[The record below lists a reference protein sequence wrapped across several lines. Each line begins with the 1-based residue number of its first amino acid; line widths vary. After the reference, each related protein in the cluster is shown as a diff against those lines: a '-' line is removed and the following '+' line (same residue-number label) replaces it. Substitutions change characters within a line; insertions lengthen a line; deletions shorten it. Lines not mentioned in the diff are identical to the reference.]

1 MELRS
6 PTGARPEPQRIG
18 PSMSFR
24 ARLTLGLVIGSL
36 LPLTVF
42 GVVLLAT
49 EVFRTGALDATLVQV
64 VLFVL
69 AAAII
74 VAVSFAYVLANNL
87 TAPLKAVSRAVE
99 RASAGDLSVRV
110 EVAGED
116 ELARLVESHNRLAAA
131 LEQRNAELRRILMA
145 IGETSPRDGL
155 QRLVESHNRLAGALE
170 QRNAELRRILMAIGE
185 TSPRDGLDR
194 LVAHATRSA
203 SAAFGMIDARI
214 ELGDPSVV
222 PVEEDIPG
230 EARPVRAVLALPD
243 ERVGVLIGHLAA
255 TRGWDAA
262 DQDLLELYASEV
274 AVAIRNLELFD
285 QVERQRQQLVE
296 LDQAKDEFLRG
307 ISHNLQTPLT
317 SIRAY
322 AEQMGSEQPDQRL
335 AIIVEQSDR
344 LYRIVRQLVATSRLE
359 SGTLRPSKEVLA
371 IAPRVR
377 RAWDA
382 LGANGVAFELQDDA
396 AGWLAIAD
404 PDQLDQVLWA
414 LLDNAARYGGGSP
427 IHARVAPRPDAERLA
442 ITISDDGP
450 GVRPEDRDRIFSR
463 YERGAA
469 GASAEGTGLGLYV
482 SRSLCQAMGG
492 DLLLES
498 TGADRGAAFTVL
510 LPAESPAT
518 ES

>member
-1 MELRS
+1 MSDAGRRPIDLS
-6 PTGARPEPQRIG
+6 ASTGGRPEPQRIG

-24 ARLTLGLVIGSL
+24 ARLTLGLVLGAVV
-36 LPLTVF
+36 PLTGF
-42 GVVLLAT
+42 GLVLVGT
-49 EVFRTGALDATLVQV
+49 EVARTGELDSTLVRI

-74 VAVSFAYVLANNL
+74 VAVLFAYALANNL
-87 TAPLKAVSRAVE
+87 TAPLRAVSKAVD
-99 RASAGDLSVRV
+99 RASRGDLSVRV

-116 ELARLVESHNRLAAA
+116 ELARLVESHNRLAAD

-155 QRLVESHNRLAGALE
+155 ERLVE
-170 QRNAELRRILMAIGE
+170 
-185 TSPRDGLDR
+185 
-194 LVAHATRSA
+194 HATRSA
-203 SAAFGMIDARI
+203 RSAFGMIDARI
-214 ELGDPSVV
+214 ELADPTVI

-243 ERVGVLIGHLAA
+243 ERVGVLLGHLPA

-285 QVERQRQQLVE
+285 QVERQRQRLVE

-335 AIIVEQSDR
+335 AIIVEQTDR

-359 SGTLRPSKEVLA
+359 SSTLRPAKEVLA
-371 IAPRVR
+371 VAPRVR

-382 LGANGVAFELQDDA
+382 LGASSVAFELEDDA

-404 PDQLDQVLWA
+404 ADQLDQVLWA
-414 LLDNAARYGGGSP
+414 LLDNSVRYGGGTP
-427 IHARVAPRPDAERLA
+427 IRARVAPRPNDEQMAV
-442 ITISDDGP
+442 TISDQGP
-450 GVRPEDRDRIFSR
+450 GVRPEDRDRIFER

-492 DLLLES
+492 DLVLEPR
-498 TGADRGAAFTVL
+498 TQAGGAAFTVL
-510 LPAESPAT
+510 LPAEHPAT
-518 ES
+518 DS

>member
-1 MELRS
+1 MSDAGRRPIDLPATS
-6 PTGARPEPQRIG
+6 ASRPEPQRIG

-24 ARLTLGLVIGSL
+24 ARLTIGFVLSAL

-42 GVVLLAT
+42 GVVLLFI
-49 EVFRTGALDATLVQV
+49 EVVRTGDLDANLVRV
-64 VLFVL
+64 ALFVF

-74 VAVSFAYVLANNL
+74 VAVLIAYVLTTNL

-155 QRLVESHNRLAGALE
+155 
-170 QRNAELRRILMAIGE
+170 
-185 TSPRDGLDR
+185 DR
-194 LVAHATRSA
+194 LIAHATLNA
-203 SAAFGMIDARI
+203 KAAFGMIDARI
-214 ELGDPSVV
+214 ELGDPALT

-243 ERVGVLIGHLAA
+243 ERVGVLVGHLPA
-255 TRGWDAA
+255 TRAWDAA
-262 DQDLLELYASEV
+262 DQDLLELFASEV

-285 QVERQRQQLVE
+285 QVERQRLQLVE
-296 LDQAKDEFLRG
+296 LDRAKDEFLRG

-359 SGTLRPSKEVLA
+359 SGTLRPAGEVLA
-371 IAPRVR
+371 VPPRVR

-382 LGANGVAFELQDDA
+382 LGASGVAFELEDDA

-414 LLDNAARYGGGSP
+414 LLDNAVRYGGGTP
-427 IHARVAPRPDAERLA
+427 IRARVAPRPADARLA
-442 ITISDDGP
+442 ITIADQGA
-450 GVRPEDRDRIFSR
+450 GVRPEDRERIFER

-469 GASAEGTGLGLYV
+469 GLRAEGTGLGLYV
-482 SRSLCQAMGG
+482 SRSLCRAMGG
-492 DLLLES
+492 ELVLEPPEA
-498 TGADRGAAFTVL
+498 GQGAAFTIL
-510 LPAESPAT
+510 LPAEPPAT
-518 ES
+518 DS

>member
-1 MELRS
+1 MNDAGRRPIDLPAQNGS
-6 PTGARPEPQRIG
+6 RPEPERIG

-24 ARLTLGLVIGSL
+24 ARLTLGLV
-36 LPLTVF
+36 F
-42 GVVLLAT
+42 GAVVPVTGFGLVLVGT
-49 EVFRTGALDATLVQV
+49 EVARTGELDSTLVRV
-64 VLFVL
+64 LLFVL
-69 AAAII
+69 AAAVI
-74 VAVSFAYVLANNL
+74 VAVLFAYLLTNNL

-131 LEQRNAELRRILMA
+131 LEQRNAELRRILLA
-145 IGETSPRDGL
+145 IGETSPQDGL
-155 QRLVESHNRLAGALE
+155 ERLV
-170 QRNAELRRILMAIGE
+170 
-185 TSPRDGLDR
+185 D
-194 LVAHATRSA
+194 HATRSA
-203 SAAFGMIDARI
+203 RAAFGMIDARI
-214 ELGDPSVV
+214 ELGDPSMV
-222 PVEEDIPG
+222 PTEEDIPG

-243 ERVGVLIGHLAA
+243 ERVGVLVGRLPA

-262 DQDLLELYASEV
+262 DQDLLELYASEI

-285 QVERQRQQLVE
+285 QVERQRLQLVE
-296 LDQAKDEFLRG
+296 LDHAKDEFLRG

-322 AEQMGSEQPDQRL
+322 AEQLGSEQPDQRL
-335 AIIVEQSDR
+335 SIIVEQSDR
-344 LYRIVRQLVATSRLE
+344 LYRIVRQLVATSRLDT
-359 SGTLRPSKEVLA
+359 GRLRPATEVVTLGA
-371 IAPRVR
+371 RVQ

-382 LGANGVAFELQDDA
+382 LGASGVRFELEDDA
-396 AGWLAIAD
+396 AGWLSIAD

-414 LLDNAARYGGGSP
+414 LLDNAVRYGGGTP
-427 IHARVAPRPDAERLA
+427 IRAHVAPRPDADQLA
-442 ITISDDGP
+442 VTIADAGP
-450 GVRPEDRDRIFSR
+450 GVRLEDRGRIFER

-492 DLLLES
+492 DLVLEPARE
-498 TGADRGAAFTVL
+498 GVGAAFTVL
-510 LPAESPAT
+510 LPGEPPAT

>member
-1 MELRS
+1 MSNAGRR
-6 PTGARPEPQRIG
+6 PIDFRAHGTPRPEPQRIG

-24 ARLTLGLVIGSL
+24 ARLTLGLVLGAVV
-36 LPLTVF
+36 PVTGF
-42 GVVLLAT
+42 GLVLVGT
-49 EVFRTGALDATLVQV
+49 EVARTGELDSTLVRV
-64 VLFVL
+64 LLFVL
-69 AAAII
+69 AAAVI
-74 VAVSFAYVLANNL
+74 VAVLFAYLLTNNL

-131 LEQRNAELRRILMA
+131 LEQRNYELRRILLA
-145 IGETSPRDGL
+145 IGETSPQDGL
-155 QRLVESHNRLAGALE
+155 VRLV
-170 QRNAELRRILMAIGE
+170 
-185 TSPRDGLDR
+185 D
-194 LVAHATRSA
+194 HATRSA
-203 SAAFGMIDARI
+203 RAAFGMIDARI
-214 ELGDPSVV
+214 ELGDPSMV
-222 PVEEDIPG
+222 PTEEDIPG

-243 ERVGVLIGHLAA
+243 ERVGVLVGHLAA

-285 QVERQRQQLVE
+285 QVERQRLQLVE

-322 AEQMGSEQPDQRL
+322 AEQLGSEQPDQRL
-335 AIIVEQSDR
+335 SIIVEQSDR

-359 SGTLRPSKEVLA
+359 SGRLRPAKEVVTLG
-371 IAPRVR
+371 PRVQ

-382 LGANGVAFELQDDA
+382 LGASAVRFELEDDA

-414 LLDNAARYGGGSP
+414 LLDNAVRYGGGTP
-427 IHARVAPRPDAERLA
+427 IRAHVAPREDTEQLAVTIADA
-442 ITISDDGP
+442 GP
-450 GVRPEDRDRIFSR
+450 GVRPEDRDRIFDR

-469 GASAEGTGLGLYV
+469 GASVEGTGLGLYV

-492 DLLLES
+492 DLILES
-498 TGADRGAAFTVL
+498 PREGAGAAFTVL
-510 LPAESPAT
+510 LPGEPPAT
-518 ES
+518 ET

>member
-1 MELRS
+1 MSDARRRRIDLAAS
-6 PTGARPEPQRIG
+6 TGARPEPQRIG

-24 ARLTLGLVIGSL
+24 ARLTFALVVAAV
-36 LPLTVF
+36 LPLTIF
-42 GVVLLAT
+42 GLVLLVT
-49 EVFRTGALDATLVQV
+49 EVLRTGALDATLVQI

-74 VAVSFAYVLANNL
+74 VAVLFAYVLTNNL

-116 ELARLVESHNRLAAA
+116 ELARLVESHNRLA
-131 LEQRNAELRRILMA
+131 
-145 IGETSPRDGL
+145 
-155 QRLVESHNRLAGALE
+155 GALE

-185 TSPRDGLDR
+185 TSPRDGLER
-194 LVAHATRSA
+194 LVVHATRSA
-203 SAAFGMIDARI
+203 QLAFGMIDARI
-214 ELGDPSVV
+214 ELGDPSLV
-222 PVEEDIPG
+222 PIEEDIPG

-243 ERVGVLIGHLAA
+243 ERVGVLVGHLPA
-255 TRGWDAA
+255 TRGWDSA

-335 AIIVEQSDR
+335 SIIVEQSDR

-359 SGTLRPSKEVLA
+359 SGTVRPSKEVLA

-382 LGANGVAFELQDDA
+382 LGASTVSFRLDDA
-396 AGWLAIAD
+396 AGGWLAMAD

-414 LLDNAARYGGGSP
+414 ILDNSVRYGGGSP
-427 IHARVAPRPDAERLA
+427 IHARVAPRPDSGRLA
-442 ITISDDGP
+442 ITISDEGP
-450 GVRPEDRDRIFSR
+450 GVGAEDRDRIFER
-463 YERGAA
+463 YERGSA
-469 GASAEGTGLGLYV
+469 GAKAEGTGLGLYV

-492 DLLLES
+492 DLVLEPS
-498 TGADRGAAFTVL
+498 DGTRGAAFTIL
-510 LPAESPAT
+510 LPGEPPAT